1 MEMVIFIYS
10 PQRDISQIIS
20 DHLSEKG
27 NICFVFTNQNEIIT
41 ALKNLLKRPDLV
53 ILDYM
58 CFNHDS
64 FNIFQHFKEQNLL
77 VPVLFYNDPCLT
89 APTRAQHWRSQIE
102 KNQQHYIHR
111 NFDSIQPVLNAL
123 EELIEAKEF
132 RKYIS
137 LLQPPEKLPKELIK
151 DSFTLE
157 YIQNN
162 ENDCIYNFKDRS
174 KLPNNLFYLLKLL
187 QEHKS
192 SPITLE
198 QIIELYN
205 DDKKTI
211 SESSLKVLIST
222 LKNRIRKDKDCK
234 FFILTENNTYRFIKY

>member
-1 MEMVIFIYS
+1 MVIFIYS

-132 RKYIS
+132 KKYIS

-174 KLPNNLFYLLKLL
+174 KLPNNLFYLLKIF
-187 QEHKS
+187 QEHKTT
-192 SPITLE
+192 PITLDE
-198 QIIELYN
+198 ILEIYKN
-205 DDKKTI
+205 DNKEITDK
-211 SESSLKVLIST
+211 SLKVLIST
-222 LKNRIRKDKDCK
+222 LKNKIRKDKECK

>member
-1 MEMVIFIYS
+1 MVIFIYS

-64 FNIFQHFKEQNLL
+64 FNIFQHFKEHNLL

-89 APTRAQHWRSQIE
+89 VPSRAEHWRFQIE

-111 NFDSIQPVLNAL
+111 NLDSCQQTLNDL
-123 EELIEAKEF
+123 EQLIEAKEF
-132 RKYIS
+132 KKYVS
-137 LLQPPEKLPKELIK
+137 LLQPPQKLPKELIK

-162 ENDCIYNFKDRS
+162 ENDCIYSFKNRNN
-174 KLPNNLFYLLKLL
+174 LPNNLFYLLKIF
-187 QEHKS
+187 QEHKTT
-192 SPITLE
+192 PITLE
-198 QIIELYN
+198 EIIEIYN

-211 SESSLKVLIST
+211 SETSLKVLIST
-222 LKNRIRKDKDCK
+222 LKNKIRKDKECK
-234 FFILTENNTYRFIKY
+234 FFILSEKNTYRFIKY